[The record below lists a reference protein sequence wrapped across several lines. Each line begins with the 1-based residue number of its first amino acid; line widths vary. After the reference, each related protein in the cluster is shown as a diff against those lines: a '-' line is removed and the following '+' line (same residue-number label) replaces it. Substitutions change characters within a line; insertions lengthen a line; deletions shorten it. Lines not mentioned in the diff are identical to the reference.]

1 MVLRGTLL
9 LSAAL
14 LMTACSEKAE
24 QAPAAAETTTDTDTA
39 TDLAAKDTSSIP
51 CPFGETKD
59 WAAVVNAM
67 PGPDGPKLVITG
79 QTMVGSDGYGPV
91 LTLTGYEKIIPP
103 NVLIELNLAE
113 KADGKAGMQ
122 EARLEIAAND
132 PAYGLVKISCHGES
146 IYEGE
151 VGTAS

>member
-24 QAPAAAETTTDTDTA
+24 QVPAAEATTSDTDTDT
-39 TDLAAKDTSSIP
+39 DIAAKDTSSIP

-59 WAAVVNAM
+59 WAAVLNAM

-91 LTLTGYEKIIPP
+91 LTLTGFEKILPP

-122 EARLEIAAND
+122 EARLEIPAND

-146 IYEGE
+146 IYQGE